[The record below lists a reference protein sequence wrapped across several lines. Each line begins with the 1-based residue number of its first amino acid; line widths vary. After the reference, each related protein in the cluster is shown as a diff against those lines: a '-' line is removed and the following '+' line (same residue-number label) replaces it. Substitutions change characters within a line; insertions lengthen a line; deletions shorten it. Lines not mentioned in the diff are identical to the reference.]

1 MKRTFTSII
10 LILLIAPAMLAQNR
24 VIAFTRVNVVPM
36 DRERVLTNQTVIIRD
51 GLIADIGESG
61 KVKIPKGAQKIEG
74 KGKYLI
80 PGLTDMHVHL
90 QSDDGFPK
98 ELAEDE
104 LKIIIANGVTTIRF
118 MIGIPEHLV
127 LRAKAAKG
135 EIISPTIYAASP
147 QFIGRKSEHAY
158 VVTTPDEG
166 RAGVRSAKAD
176 GYDFLKMTTNLKPEV
191 YEAIVDEARK
201 VDMKVVGH
209 ADSRSIGLDRA
220 LKAGQQIEHLDAY
233 LEALLK
239 ADAPMKGSVSDI
251 YLYNPKNWDSFDYID
266 EGKIPRLAEATVRSN
281 PFSDPTLSVFKST
294 FGTFRTEESIKA
306 QPDFRFYP
314 EKTKAM
320 WLANNQRILSRG
332 VPAERRATYVEIR
345 NRLVK
350 AIHDAGGKIMA
361 GSDTPDF
368 LFLYG
373 FSLHREI
380 KALRDAGLSNYAA
393 LEAATRNPAEF
404 FGTADKTGTI
414 ARGKRADLV
423 LLDANPL
430 DDISNTEKRAGVLLS
445 GRWFTQAEMNKW
457 VDGIAPRFQA
467 VEIKE

>member
-1 MKRTFTSII
+1 M
-10 LILLIAPAMLAQNR
+10 
-24 VIAFTRVNVVPM
+24 
-36 DRERVLTNQTVIIRD
+36 
-51 GLIADIGESG
+51 
-61 KVKIPKGAQKIEG
+61 
-74 KGKYLI
+74 
-80 PGLTDMHVHL
+80 
-90 QSDDGFPK
+90 
-98 ELAEDE
+98 
-104 LKIIIANGVTTIRF
+104 
-118 MIGIPEHLV
+118 
-127 LRAKAAKG
+127 
-135 EIISPTIYAASP
+135 IYAASP

-158 VVTTPDEG
+158 VVTTPEEG

-201 VDMKVVGH
+201 VNMKVIGH
-209 ADSRSIGLDRA
+209 ADSRSIGLERA

-251 YLYNPKNWDSFDYID
+251 YLYNPKNWDSFDYMD
-266 EGKIPRLAEATVRSN
+266 EAKIPVLAAATVKSN

-332 VPAERRATYVEIR
+332 VPAERRAKYVELR

-350 AIHDAGGKIMA
+350 AIYDAGGKIMA
-361 GSDTPDF
+361 GSDTPEF

-404 FGTADKTGTI
+404 FETADKTGTI
-414 ARGKRADLV
+414 
-423 LLDANPL
+423 
-430 DDISNTEKRAGVLLS
+430 RAGQACRSRAS
-445 GRWFTQAEMNKW
+445 GCQPARRYLEYRKTRGR
-457 VDGIAPRFQA
+457 DGQRA
-467 VEIKE
+467 VVYAGRNE